1 MCGVE
6 SGNEEMM
13 NISRGCVRKVESLI
27 NEVNKELFEGGA

>member
-6 SGNEEMM
+6 SGDEERM

-27 NEVNKELFEGGA
+27 NEVNKELIGGGA